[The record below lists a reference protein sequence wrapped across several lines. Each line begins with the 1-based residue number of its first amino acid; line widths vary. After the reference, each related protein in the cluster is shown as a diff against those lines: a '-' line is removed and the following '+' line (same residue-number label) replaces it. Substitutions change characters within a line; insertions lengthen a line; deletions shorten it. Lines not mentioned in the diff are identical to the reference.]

1 MLIILKI
8 IQNITRYNMAKIND
22 KMEEFLKEVT
32 KKAIADYTAMQHMYN
47 NNTKGYN
54 ESQKELKR
62 HEIDV
67 QLGKVI
73 AYSTIFVYFK
83 KVRNK
88 K

>member
-1 MLIILKI
+1 M
-8 IQNITRYNMAKIND
+8 KIND
-22 KMEEFLKEVT
+22 RMEEFFKEIT
-32 KKAIADYTAMQHMYN
+32 KKAIADYTAMKDMYD

-73 AYSTIFVYFK
+73 AYSDIYEYFK
-83 KVRNK
+83 KVRK
-88 K
+88 

>member
-1 MLIILKI
+1 M
-8 IQNITRYNMAKIND
+8 KIND
-22 KMEEFLKEVT
+22 KMEEFFKNKT
-32 KKAIADYTAMQHMYN
+32 KKAIANYTAMKDMYDN
-47 NNTKGYN
+47 NIRGYN

-73 AYSTIFVYFK
+73 AYSDIYEYFK
-83 KVRNK
+83 QVRNK

>member
-1 MLIILKI
+1 
-8 IQNITRYNMAKIND
+8 MAKIND
-22 KMEEFLKEVT
+22 IMEEFFKEAT
-32 KKAIADYTAMQHMYN
+32 KKAIADYTAMKDMYD

-73 AYSTIFVYFK
+73 AYSDIYEYFK

>member
-1 MLIILKI
+1 M
-8 IQNITRYNMAKIND
+8 KIND
-22 KMEEFLKEVT
+22 RMEEFFQNKT
-32 KKAIADYTAMQHMYN
+32 KKAIANYTVMKDMYD

-73 AYSTIFVYFK
+73 AYSDIYEYFK
-83 KVRNK
+83 QVRNK